1 MVADNA
7 IVRGR
12 TDSVAQRSITS
23 EIYPCR
29 AYTGSDG
36 ITYYSSANTL
46 SSNNNTV
53 TVTKFSFD
61 GNGNVTNSSD
71 IRMIDDGGVGAQ
83 SIAASA
89 QDVV

>member
-7 IVRGR
+7 IARGR
-12 TDSVAQRSITS
+12 TDSVAIT

-36 ITYYSSANTL
+36 ITYYSSTNTL

-53 TVTKFSFD
+53 IVTKFTFD
-61 GNGNVTNSSD
+61 ENGNVRNLPD
-71 IRMIDDGGVGAQ
+71 IRMKEKEDGSVDAQ